1 MMVISNSYFSLNG
14 QPVTDLPVNFLNDRG
29 LAYGHGVFESILIYN
44 SEAPLINRHLL
55 RLADGA
61 KALNISIESRVVLQ
75 YVNSFIKYLRD
86 ESVTDGVVKVIVT
99 AGQGGRGYQSPS
111 VIEPTVICS
120 YFNLPKDISYYRN
133 QPLSVRFCQFRLPD
147 NQPLSGIKHLN
158 RLDQVVA
165 RSEWSCENFHEGLM
179 FDQSNCLVEAISANV
194 FVKNNSGQWVT
205 PNLKHV
211 GVLGVMRS
219 VLIEE
224 IFPACDI
231 TISIGQI
238 SRDQLIQSQ
247 ALLICNSIR
256 GLASVGSM
264 FDHQNQLVK
273 SLPKDQQTLKLTKKL
288 IELYPQYQ

>member
-1 MMVISNSYFSLNG
+1 MSNSSFSLNG
-14 QPVTDLPVNFLNDRG
+14 QLITDLPANFLNDRG
-29 LAYGHGVFESILIYN
+29 LAYGQGVFETILIH
-44 SEAPLINRHLL
+44 EHKIPLISRHLL
-55 RLADGA
+55 RLVDGA
-61 KALNISIESRVVLQ
+61 IALNISIESNIILQ
-75 YVNSFIKYLRD
+75 YVNSFIEHLRAK
-86 ESVTDGVVKVIVT
+86 SVTDGVLKVIVT
-99 AGQGGRGYQSPS
+99 SGQGGRGYQSPN
-111 VIEPTVICS
+111 IINPAVICS
-120 YFNLPKDISYYRN
+120 YSNLPEDISYYRT
-133 QPLSVRFCQFRLPD
+133 QQISVRFCQHRLAD
-147 NQPLSGIKHLN
+147 NQPLAGIKHLN

-194 FVKNNSGQWVT
+194 FVKNNSGHWVT
-205 PNLKHV
+205 PNLKQV

-231 TISIGQI
+231 TISIDQI
-238 SRDQLIQSQ
+238 SREQLIQSQ